1 MHQAELRRGRV
12 WRSEV
17 QRAMWP
23 MAVVVV
29 DEDSEHAVEVALID
43 DQQPVEALGADGP
56 DEALCDRISLR
67 RPHGRLDDLDAFA
80 GEHGV
85 KVARELAVAVA
96 DQEPKRPQTYVWIT
110 TRRLR
115 PGTRDEFSRAWR
127 PSEFPEGMLRAY
139 ECYSP
144 DGNEVV
150 GISIW
155 DSLESRERFRLS
167 EVESKRRQA
176 MAPFL
181 IDERSGFYL
190 GRELKIPER

>member
-1 MHQAELRRGRV
+1 
-12 WRSEV
+12 
-17 QRAMWP
+17 MWP

-139 ECYSP
+139 ECYSA